1 MPRAKRASDEL
12 YNIRRRLK
20 RAAERFERQAD
31 NAGSSTDKRQLLKS
45 AEALRTSAQSMYV
58 RNITTGR
65 AGSSE
70 RKRDIS
76 RTVREN
82 DESSKRYL
90 AGAQKLT
97 QDKAREQMKE
107 SILHSTAG
115 SDFFAATVDI
125 WRGTDY
131 NAREETVL
139 ERFKEIYPDVPVRD
153 ILDVMEW
160 FSQNT
165 GIDYFDLGYDE
176 ESSDDE
182 RYLARS
188 RSGMLLVLESGL
200 AS

>member
-31 NAGSSTDKRQLLKS
+31 TAGSAVDKRQLLKS
-45 AEALRTSAQSMYV
+45 AEALRTSARSMYV
-58 RNITTGR
+58 RNITIGR
-65 AGSSE
+65 AGSTE

-82 DESSKRYL
+82 TESSKRFL
-90 AGAQKLT
+90 VGQQKL
-97 QDKAREQMKE
+97 DPNKAREQMKD
-107 SILHSTAG
+107 SIMRSTAG

-131 NAREETVL
+131 SKREETVF
-139 ERFKEIYPDVPVRD
+139 ERFKELYPDVPVRD

-160 FSQNT
+160 FSRNT
-165 GIDYFDLGYDE
+165 GTDYFDLGYDE

-182 RYLARS
+182 RYLARA